1 MRKILLLAFL
11 SILTMNLSA
20 QDDACIPDP
29 IYADT
34 TFGVFP
40 GPYLED
46 TMMGGITDTACI
58 NEPYEFILTA
68 VVPDTVAV
76 MGFVVTLQ
84 SVAIDSTGA
93 VMGLPAGM
101 TYACNPP
108 NCVFEAN
115 TQGCII
121 LQGTATDANM
131 PGDFP
136 LVLNMTINTDLLGPV
151 PTTYPGDLF
160 PGSYSLAVEAE
171 GSDNC
176 AIVGTTNLL
185 KENLNFTN
193 APNPFADFTQIQ
205 ITSGITQEVYFE
217 VYNILGKQLLSQ
229 KVNLHE
235 GANTIDVDGSN
246 LANGMYIYSMR
257 KGADIISKRMIVQK

>member
-1 MRKILLLAFL
+1 MREILLITIF
-11 SILTMNLSA
+11 SILTISLFA

-40 GPYLED
+40 GPYLEE
-46 TMMGGITDTACI
+46 TMTGGIPDTACI
-58 NEPYEFILTA
+58 NEPFEFILTA

-76 MGFVVTLQ
+76 MGFVVTLN
-84 SVAIDSTGA
+84 SVFIDTIGA
-93 VMGLPAGM
+93 VAGLPEGI

-108 NCVFEAN
+108 NCIFDAN

-121 LQGTATDANM
+121 LQGTPTDANM

-136 LVLNMTINTDLLGPV
+136 LTLNLTIDTGLLGPV

-160 PGSYSLAVEAE
+160 PGSYSLAVAAE

-176 AIVGTTNLL
+176 TVVSTNNVLR
-185 KENLNFTN
+185 ENLNFKN

-205 ITSGITQEVYFE
+205 ITSGIDQEVYFE
-217 VYNILGKQLLSQ
+217 VFNILGEQLLSQ

-235 GANTIDVDGSN
+235 GENTIDVDGSD
-246 LANGMYIYSMR
+246 LANGMYIYSLR
-257 KGADIISKRMIVQK
+257 KGADIISKRMIVQ